1 MVELGKQLVLY
12 PPLTTGI
19 LYPVLSC
26 PLHLAFFLLLS
37 SWYNVATCIC
47 VHTYMDHWLGSAYE
61 REHLIYFFVRLCDFT
76 YLIAYILS
84 LSIPHE
90 VKILQENGWTMK
102 MSVHY

>member
-1 MVELGKQLVLY
+1 
-12 PPLTTGI
+12 
-19 LYPVLSC
+19 
-26 PLHLAFFLLLS
+26 
-37 SWYNVATCIC
+37 
-47 VHTYMDHWLGSAYE
+47 MDHWLGSAYE